1 MSTNNYTTL
10 SMPEIN
16 AFKMDGLGNDF
27 VIIDRRKNEI
37 NLSKE
42 QIIKIGNRNNVGF
55 DQIIFIEKEDKGIFP
70 ITIFNP
76 DGVEI
81 GACGNGSR
89 CIAYLI
95 SKENNQRFI
104 KLKADKKILE
114 AEILSEKLVRINM
127 GLPEFKGDKSIPIKE
142 GLNPRKVSID
152 FIEKKYGSGICVNV
166 GNPHII
172 FFVKDCEKIDI
183 KKIGP
188 KIENHHYFPE
198 RINVTFAEVS
208 DDCKNIK
215 VNVWERGAGQTKAC
229 GTAACA
235 TVVAGYLNQL
245 TEKIC
250 NVHFK
255 EGTLEI
261 VYDLGGGNVYM
272 TGPVSD
278 IKEITLKI

>member
-1 MSTNNYTTL
+1 MD
-10 SMPEIN
+10 IK

-42 QIIKIGNRNNVGF
+42 QIIKIGDRNNVGF
-55 DQIIFIEKEDKGIFP
+55 DQIIFIEKEVKDIFP
-70 ITIFNP
+70 IKIYNP
-76 DGVEI
+76 DGIEV

-95 SKENNQRFI
+95 SKENNQKTI
-104 KLKADKKILE
+104 KLEADKRILE
-114 AEILSEKLVRINM
+114 AEILGEKKVRINM
-127 GLPEFKGDKSIPIKE
+127 GFTKFKEWKDIPLIE
-142 GLNPRKVSID
+142 GLDPRKVSID
-152 FIEKKYGSGICVNV
+152 FLEKEYGFGYCVNV
-166 GNPHII
+166 GNPHIV
-172 FFVKDCEKIDI
+172 FFVKDCEKVDI
-183 KKIGP
+183 EKIGP
-188 KIENHHYFPE
+188 KIENHHFFPE
-198 RINVTFAEVS
+198 RVNVTFAEVA

-215 VNVWERGAGQTKAC
+215 VNVWERGAGKTKAC

-235 TVVAGYLNQL
+235 TVVVGYLNGL
-245 TEKIC
+245 TERIC

-255 EGTLEI
+255 EGSLEI
-261 VYDLGGGNVYM
+261 FSDMGNRHVYM

>member
-1 MSTNNYTTL
+1 MD
-10 SMPEIN
+10 IK

-42 QIIKIGNRNNVGF
+42 QIIKIGDRNNVGF
-55 DQIIFIEKEDKGIFP
+55 DQIIFIEKEVKDVFP
-70 ITIFNP
+70 IKIYNP
-76 DGVEI
+76 DGIEV

-95 SKENNQRFI
+95 SKENNQKTI
-104 KLKADKKILE
+104 KLEADKRILE
-114 AEILSEKLVRINM
+114 AEILGEKMVRINM
-127 GLPEFKGDKSIPIKE
+127 GFTKFKEWKDIPLIE
-142 GLNPRKVSID
+142 GLDPRKVSID
-152 FIEKKYGSGICVNV
+152 FLEKEYGFGYCVNV
-166 GNPHII
+166 GNPHIV
-172 FFVKDCEKIDI
+172 FFVKDCEKVDI
-183 KKIGP
+183 EKIGP
-188 KIENHHYFPE
+188 KIENHHFFPE
-198 RINVTFAEVS
+198 RVNVTFAEVA

-215 VNVWERGAGQTKAC
+215 VNVWERGAGKTKAC

-235 TVVAGYLNQL
+235 TVVVGYLNGL
-245 TEKIC
+245 TEKAC

-255 EGTLEI
+255 EGSLEI
-261 VYDLGGGNVYM
+261 FSDMGDCHVYM

>member
-1 MSTNNYTTL
+1 MD
-10 SMPEIN
+10 IK

-42 QIIKIGNRNNVGF
+42 QIIKIGDRNNVGF
-55 DQIIFIEKEDKGIFP
+55 DQIIFIEKEVKDVFP
-70 ITIFNP
+70 IKIYNP
-76 DGVEI
+76 DGIEV

-95 SKENNQRFI
+95 SKENNQKTV
-104 KLKADKKILE
+104 KLEAEKKILE

-127 GLPEFKGDKSIPIKE
+127 GLPEFEDDKSIPIKE
-142 GLNPRKVSID
+142 GLDPRKVSID
-152 FIEKKYGSGICVNV
+152 FMKKEYGNGICVNV
-166 GNPHII
+166 GNPHIV

-183 KKIGP
+183 QKIGP

-198 RINVTFAEVS
+198 RINVTFAEVA
-208 DDCKNIK
+208 DDCENIK

-250 NVHFK
+250 KVHFK
-255 EGTLEI
+255 EGALDI
-261 VYDLGGGNVYM
+261 AFDMGGGNVYM
-272 TGPVSD
+272 TGSVSD

>member
-1 MSTNNYTTL
+1 MD
-10 SMPEIN
+10 IK

-42 QIIKIGNRNNVGF
+42 QIIKIGDRNNVGF
-55 DQIIFIEKEDKGIFP
+55 DQIIFIEKEIKGVFP
-70 ITIFNP
+70 IKIYNP
-76 DGVEI
+76 DGIEV

-95 SKENNQRFI
+95 SKENNQKTI
-104 KLKADKKILE
+104 KLEADKRILE
-114 AEILSEKLVRINM
+114 AEILGERMVRINM
-127 GLPEFKGDKSIPIKE
+127 GFTKFKEWKDIPLIE
-142 GLNPRKVSID
+142 GLDPRKVSID
-152 FIEKKYGSGICVNV
+152 FLEKEYGFGYCVNV
-166 GNPHII
+166 GNPHIV
-172 FFVKDCEKIDI
+172 FFVKDCEKVDI
-183 KKIGP
+183 EKIGP
-188 KIENHHYFPE
+188 KIENHPYFPE
-198 RINVTFAEVS
+198 RINVTFAEVA

-215 VNVWERGAGQTKAC
+215 VNVWERGAGKTKAC

-235 TVVAGYLNQL
+235 TVVVGYLNTL
-245 TEKIC
+245 TERIC

-255 EGTLEI
+255 EGSLEI
-261 VYDLGGGNVYM
+261 FSDMGDCHVYM

>member
-1 MSTNNYTTL
+1 MEFKAY
-10 SMPEIN
+10 
-16 AFKMDGLGNDF
+16 KMDGLGNDF
-27 VIIDRRKNEI
+27 VIIDRRKNDV

-42 QIIKIGNRNNVGF
+42 EIIKIGNRNNIGF
-55 DQIIFIEKEDKGIFP
+55 DQIIFIEKDIKGAFP
-70 ITIFNP
+70 ITIYNP
-76 DGVEI
+76 DGIEV

-114 AEILSEKLVRINM
+114 AEILSEKNVKINM
-127 GLPEFKGDKSIPIKE
+127 GFPEFNDWEKIPLKNE
-142 GLNPRKVSID
+142 KLNPKILELN
-152 FIEKKYGSGICVNV
+152 FLQKEYGTGFCINV

-172 FFVKDCEKIDI
+172 FFVEDCSKINI
-183 KKIGP
+183 KSLGP

-198 RINVTFAEVS
+198 RVNVTFAQII
-208 DDCKNIK
+208 DDKNIK

-235 TVVAGYLNQL
+235 TVVAGYLKEL
-245 TEKIC
+245 TNNNC
-250 NVHFK
+250 NIHFK
-255 EGTLEI
+255 EGKLNI
-261 VYDLGGGNVYM
+261 DYDRSDGQIYM

>member
-1 MSTNNYTTL
+1 MEFKAY
-10 SMPEIN
+10 
-16 AFKMDGLGNDF
+16 KMDGLGNDF
-27 VIIDRRKNEI
+27 VIIDRREDDV

-55 DQIIFIEKEDKGIFP
+55 DQIIFIEKKANDAFP
-70 ITIFNP
+70 IKIYNP
-76 DGVEI
+76 DGIEV

-95 SKENNQRFI
+95 SKENNQKKI
-104 KLKADKKILE
+104 KLEADKRILK
-114 AEILSEKLVRINM
+114 AEILGEKIVKINM
-127 GLPEFKGDKSIPIKE
+127 GLTKFKGWKDIPLIE
-142 GLNPRKVSID
+142 GLDPRKVAID
-152 FIEKKYGSGICVNV
+152 FLEKEYGLGHCVNV
-166 GNPHII
+166 GNPHIV

-183 KKIGP
+183 EKIGP

-198 RINVTFAEVS
+198 RINVTFAEVA
-208 DDCKNIK
+208 DDFKNIK
-215 VNVWERGAGQTKAC
+215 VKVWERGAGKTKAC

-235 TVVAGYLNQL
+235 TVVVGYLNGL
-245 TEKIC
+245 TERIC

-255 EGTLEI
+255 EGALEI
-261 VYDLGGGNVYM
+261 FSDMVDCHVYM

>member
-1 MSTNNYTTL
+1 MD
-10 SMPEIN
+10 IK

-27 VIIDRRKNEI
+27 VIIDRRKEDV

-42 QIIKIGNRNNVGF
+42 EIIKVGNRNNIGF
-55 DQIIFIEKEDKGIFP
+55 DQIIFIENEIKDTLP
-70 ITIFNP
+70 ITIYNP
-76 DGVEI
+76 DGIEV

-104 KLKADKKILE
+104 RLKADKKILE
-114 AEILSEKLVRINM
+114 AEILSEKNVKINM
-127 GLPEFKGDKSIPIKE
+127 GFPEFNDWEKIPLKNE
-142 GLNPRKVSID
+142 KLNPKILELD
-152 FIEKKYGSGICVNV
+152 FLQKEYGKGFCVNV

-172 FFVKDCEKIDI
+172 FFVEDCSKINI
-183 KKIGP
+183 KSIGP

-198 RINVTFAEVS
+198 RVNVTFAQII
-208 DDCKNIK
+208 DNKNIK

-235 TVVAGYLNQL
+235 TVVAGYLKEL
-245 TEKIC
+245 TNNNC
-250 NVHFK
+250 NIHFK
-255 EGTLEI
+255 EGNLNI
-261 VYDLGGGNVYM
+261 DYDRSDGQIYM

>member
-1 MSTNNYTTL
+1 MD
-10 SMPEIN
+10 IK

-42 QIIKIGNRNNVGF
+42 QIIKIGDRNNIGF
-55 DQIIFIEKEDKGIFP
+55 DQIIFIEKEVKDVFP
-70 ITIFNP
+70 IKIYNP
-76 DGVEI
+76 DGIEV

-95 SKENNQRFI
+95 SKENNQKTV
-104 KLKADKKILE
+104 KLEAEKKILE

-127 GLPEFKGDKSIPIKE
+127 GLPEFEDDKSIPIKE
-142 GLNPRKVSID
+142 GLDPRKVSID
-152 FIEKKYGSGICVNV
+152 FMKKEYGNGICVNV
-166 GNPHII
+166 GNPHIV

-183 KKIGP
+183 QKIGP

-198 RINVTFAEVS
+198 RINVTFAEVA
-208 DDCKNIK
+208 DDCENIK

-250 NVHFK
+250 KVHFK
-255 EGTLEI
+255 EGALDI
-261 VYDLGGGNVYM
+261 AFDMGKGNVYM
-272 TGPVSD
+272 TGTVSD